1 MAWYKNVAKAVSKA
15 GGDIVSE
22 AKRAPVI
29 GKVVTPIVNTINK
42 AGGDISAEAKR
53 VGGNISA
60 EGKRIGGQISGAF
73 KEATGN
79 GPSSSSIGGA
89 PPEYG
94 TKLNLTSSEGTSQV
108 LSPNQISSQ
117 YANMSSLAKMR
128 EQGARQGEQT
138 AISRRLAA
146 SGMGSSGAGMRMQQQ
161 AADASARRSAEQ
173 QLGIGAEEAQAKQRM
188 SESEANRGFQERQFE
203 YQKQKDLAEFE
214 VNKQVIA
221 ENQRI
226 AREVQRYNDK
236 GLFEQL
242 GQDLFGKGTTSMFS
256 IKKPFG

>member
-1 MAWYKNVAKAVSKA
+1 MAWYNKVAKAVSKA

-29 GKVVTPIVNTINK
+29 GQVVTPVVNTINK

-79 GPSSSSIGGA
+79 GPSGPSAIGGA

-94 TKLNLTSSEGTSQV
+94 TKLNLTSSEGTSQAFT
-108 LSPNQISSQ
+108 PDQISSQ
-117 YANMSSLAKMR
+117 YANLSSLAKMR
-128 EQGARQGEQT
+128 ESGAQQAEQT

-146 SGMGSSGAGMRMQQQ
+146 SGMGASGAGMRMQQQ
-161 AADASARRSAEQ
+161 ATEAGARRGAEQ
-173 QLGIGAEEAQAKQRM
+173 QLALGAEEAQAKQRM
-188 SESEANRGFQERQFE
+188 SESEASRGLQERQFE
-203 YQKQKDLAEFE
+203 YLKQKDLAEFE
-214 VNKQVIA
+214 VNKQVIS

-226 AREVQRYNDK
+226 ARETQKYNNK

-242 GQDLFGKGTTSMFS
+242 WQDVFGKNF
-256 IKKPFG
+256 I